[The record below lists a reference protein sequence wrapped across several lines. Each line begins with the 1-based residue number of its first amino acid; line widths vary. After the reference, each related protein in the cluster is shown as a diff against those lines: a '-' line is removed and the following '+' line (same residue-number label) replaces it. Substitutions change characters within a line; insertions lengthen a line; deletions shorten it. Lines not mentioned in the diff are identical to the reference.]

1 MKFSFTEIK
10 NLSNLQKHGIS
21 LENAR
26 LLDWNFIFVAE
37 DTRKDFGEVRLIGY
51 APLAKRLYCI
61 VYTERNEIIHV
72 ISLRKANAREVRKY
86 VKTRQNIKS
95 R

>member
-1 MKFSFTEIK
+1 MKFSYSRLK
-10 NLSNLQKHGIS
+10 NLSNIQKHGIS

-26 LLDWNFIFVAE
+26 LLDWSLILITE
-37 DTRKDFGEVRLIGY
+37 DARKDYGEVRLIGY

-61 VYTERNEIIHV
+61 VYTERSEVTHI
-72 ISLRKANAREVRKY
+72 ISLRKANAREVSKY